1 MMRMTIAAWLALWG
15 VCAWGAAADAPKHLR
30 LRAVPFTEVKV
41 EDTFWAPRLETNR
54 TRSLPHNFK
63 WCQQTGRI
71 SNFAKAAGLLP
82 GKFEGIYFNDSDVY
96 KVLEGASYSLAY
108 RRDPELEKTVD
119 EVIAQIAAAQR
130 PDGYLNTYFTLAEP
144 DKRWTDL
151 AAKHEMYCAGHL
163 LEAAVAHY
171 RATGKKTLLD
181 VAIRLADH
189 IDGIFGP
196 GKRPGIDGHEEIEL
210 ALVKLNQV
218 TGQKRYFTL
227 AQHMIDLRG
236 DSTQRPTW
244 GPYCQ
249 DHVPVRK
256 QREIVG
262 HAVRAMYLY
271 CGVADVAA
279 YTGDPA
285 LMETMDAIWK
295 DVVTRKLYIT
305 GGIGARHQGEA
316 FGDAYELPN
325 ESAYC
330 ETCAAIGLVLW
341 AHRMNLLHGDAQYV
355 DVLEQ
360 ALYNG
365 VLSGVSL
372 DGEKFFYVNPLASAG
387 NHHRQPFF
395 GCACCPTNVVR
406 LVPSVPGYVYATGED
421 GMYVNLYVSGRA
433 TLPVPGGKV
442 TLTQDTHYPWDG
454 RIRIRVQAEPPSVF
468 DICLRIPSW
477 CEDAKIAVEKSTLAD
492 DPAKGI
498 QVQMQK
504 GYARLR
510 GPWLPHEVI
519 VLDLP
524 MPVQRME
531 AHPRVLADRGRVA
544 LRRGPLVYCF
554 EAADNGGPVR
564 NLVLARDP
572 KFTTE
577 HRDNLLGGV
586 TVIHATSRDGR
597 QVTAIPYYAW
607 DHRAPGEMAV
617 WVRQEGKSRNP
628 PLEDPSWQG
637 KLYRP
642 LDPSTLGPAEPPSL
656 AELTVPSASFC
667 DRFGGTPSAL
677 CDGIEPKNSCD
688 HDVPRFTW
696 YDRLGTREWVQ
707 YEFPTPQKVTAVEV
721 YWFDDGRIGRHC
733 RVPQSWQLLYRE
745 GDQWKPVEEASGYGV
760 QPDKFNR
767 VTFKPVVTKA
777 LRIEAQLQPKW
788 SAGILEWK
796 VEVAK

>member
-1 MMRMTIAAWLALWG
+1 MRKAVMDLLAVWSACSWA
-15 VCAWGAAADAPKHLR
+15 VAADSPKHLR
-30 LRAVPFTEVKV
+30 LRPVPFTEVKV
-41 EDTFWAPRLETNR
+41 QDAFWAPRLETNR

-63 WCQQTGRI
+63 WCEQTGRI
-71 SNFAKAAGLLP
+71 SNFAKAAGLVP

-108 RRDPELEKTVD
+108 RRDPGLEKTVD
-119 EVIAQIAAAQR
+119 EVIAKIAAAQQ

-171 RATGKKTLLD
+171 RATGKKTLLE
-181 VAIRLADH
+181 VAVRLADH
-189 IDGIFGP
+189 IDKLFGP

-210 ALVKLNQV
+210 ALVKLYEV
-218 TGQKRYFTL
+218 TGQKRYFEL
-227 AQHMIDLRG
+227 ARRMLDLRG
-236 DSTQRPTW
+236 DSTQRQTW

-249 DHVPVRK
+249 DHMPVRK

-279 YTGDPA
+279 YTGDPG
-285 LMETMDAIWK
+285 LLETMDAIWK

-316 FGDAYELPN
+316 FGEAYELPN

-341 AHRMNLLHGDAQYV
+341 AHRMNLLHGHAQFA

-372 DGEKFFYVNPLASAG
+372 DGQRFFYVNPLASAG

-406 LVPSVPGYVYATGED
+406 LVPSVPGYVYATDDRGV
-421 GMYVNLYVSGRA
+421 YVNLYVSGKV
-433 TLPVPGGKV
+433 TLPIPGGKV
-442 TLTQDTHYPWDG
+442 TLAQATRYPWDG
-454 RIRIRVQAEPPSVF
+454 RVRIRVEAEPPGVF
-468 DICLRIPSW
+468 DICLRIPGW
-477 CEDAKIAVEKSTLAD
+477 CADAKIAVEKSTLAD

-510 GPWLPHEVI
+510 GQWLPGEVI

-524 MPVQRME
+524 MPVDRVE
-531 AHPRVLADRGRVA
+531 AHPKVQADRGRVA
-544 LRRGPLVYCF
+544 VRRGPLVYCF
-554 EAADNGGPVR
+554 EAVDNGGPVR
-564 NLVLARDP
+564 NIILARDP
-572 KFTTE
+572 QFTTE
-577 HRDNLLGGV
+577 HREDLLGGV
-586 TVIHATSRDGR
+586 TVIRGTARDGR

-607 DHRAPGEMAV
+607 DHRAPGEMVV
-617 WVRQEGKSRNP
+617 WVRQEGKTRRP
-628 PLEDPSWQG
+628 PLDDPSWEG

-642 LDPSTLGPAEPPSL
+642 LDPATLGPAEPPSL
-656 AELTVPSASFC
+656 AEQTIATASFC
-667 DRFGGTPSAL
+667 DRFGGTPAAL
-677 CDGIEPKNSCD
+677 CDEIEPADSCD
-688 HDVPRFTW
+688 HHVPRFTW

-707 YEFPTPQKVTAVEV
+707 YEFPTPQKVKAVEV

-745 GDQWKPVEEASGYGV
+745 GDQWKPVEGASGYGV
-760 QPDKFNR
+760 EQDKFNR

>member
-1 MMRMTIAAWLALWG
+1 MRITTIVCLAAWSACVWA
-15 VCAWGAAADAPKHLR
+15 VAAETPSHLR
-30 LRAVPFTEVKV
+30 LRAVPFTGVQLQ
-41 EDTFWAPRLETNR
+41 DAFWAARLETNR
-54 TRSLPHNFK
+54 TRSLPHNFQ
-63 WCQQTGRI
+63 WCEQTGRI
-71 SNFAKAAGLLP
+71 SNFAKAAGLMP

-108 RRDPELEKTVD
+108 HRDPALEKTVD
-119 EVIAQIAAAQR
+119 AVIAKIAAAQQ

-151 AAKHEMYCAGHL
+151 ASKHEMYCAGHL
-163 LEAAVAHY
+163 IEAAVAHY
-171 RATGKKTLLD
+171 RATGKKSLLD

-189 IDGIFGP
+189 IYDLFGP
-196 GKRPGIDGHEEIEL
+196 GKRAGIDGHEEIEL
-210 ALVKLNQV
+210 ALVKLYEV
-218 TGQKRYFTL
+218 TGQERYFTL
-227 AQHMIDLRG
+227 ARRMIDLRG
-236 DSTQRPTW
+236 DSSQRKTW

-279 YTGDPA
+279 YTGDAA
-285 LMETMDAIWK
+285 LLETMDAIWK
-295 DVVTRKLYIT
+295 DVVSRKLYVT

-341 AHRMNLLHGDAQYV
+341 AHRMNLLHGDAHFA

-387 NHHRQPFF
+387 HHHRQPFF
-395 GCACCPTNVVR
+395 ACACCPTNVVR
-406 LVPSVPGYVYATGED
+406 LIPSVPGYVYATDQRGV
-421 GMYVNLYVSGRA
+421 YVNLYVSGQ
-433 TLPVPGGKV
+433 TTVPVPGGKV
-442 TLTQDTHYPWDG
+442 TLTQDTRYPWDG
-454 RIRIRVQAEPPSVF
+454 RVRIRVQAEPPGVF
-468 DICLRIPSW
+468 DICLRIPAW
-477 CEDAKIAVEKSTLAD
+477 CADAKIAVEKSTLAD

-510 GPWLPHEVI
+510 GQWLPGEVI

-524 MPVQRME
+524 MPVQRIE
-531 AHPRVLADRGRVA
+531 AHPRVQADRGRVA
-544 LRRGPLVYCF
+544 LQRGPLVYCF
-554 EAADNGGPVR
+554 ESVDNGGPVR
-564 NLVLARDP
+564 HIILARDP
-572 KFTTE
+572 KFATE
-577 HRDNLLGGV
+577 HRDHLLGGI
-586 TVIHATSRDGR
+586 TVIRCVTRDGR

-607 DHRAPGEMAV
+607 DHRAPGEMVV
-617 WVRQEGKSRNP
+617 WVRQEGKARNP
-628 PLEDPSWQG
+628 PLDDPTWQG

-642 LDPSTLGPAEPPSL
+642 LDPKTLGPTEPPSL
-656 AELTVPSASFC
+656 AEQIVPTASFC
-667 DRFGGTPSAL
+667 DRFGGTPAAL
-677 CDGIEPKNSCD
+677 CDELEPKNSCD

-733 RVPQSWQLLYRE
+733 RVPQSWQLLYRD
-745 GDQWKPVEEASGYGV
+745 GDQWKPVEGASGYGV
-760 QPDKFNR
+760 EQDKFNR